1 MQPILKHCWSKPE
14 VIPYLLYIQGQLY
27 KEQFQEPE
35 FGSKS
40 LWKLVLPI
48 WDSANSFLWA
58 TSWLELKEGEY
69 VIETNE
75 ELEFGKIGIDK
86 RTFWLPPLLSVELEV
101 SPPYQWIYVHMYYLG
116 FNGKLGNL
124 LNWSTLWLGCLLKI
138 RPQKRYVRIIFKGIS
153 KPRGQC
159 LDAPKK

>member
-75 ELEFGKIGIDK
+75 ELEFGKIGIDEQ
-86 RTFWLPPLLSVELEV
+86 TFWLPPLLSVELEV
-101 SPPYQWIYVHMYYLG
+101 SPPYQWKYVHMYYLG

-124 LNWSTLWLGCLLKI
+124 LNWSTLWLGCLWSAPGMCLGYSD
-138 RPQKRYVRIIFKGIS
+138 PPSSTWNVTFK
-153 KPRGQC
+153 PELHTNR
-159 LDAPKK
+159 